1 MRKSTKQMISGLV
14 LFVTGAII
22 IPTIFCISVA
32 LYLLN
37 NKPLVKFIIPG
48 QTVVTIEEQGRYY
61 LWNDYQTIFNG
72 RTYSSS
78 EELPDELEI
87 LLLENK
93 TGNKVEFT
101 PNQSITPSTGDSHKN
116 SIGYFEIDTPA
127 TYILTIS
134 GESSARV
141 VSFEKSLSGHLNA
154 LSSPAIFTA
163 RILAHLVAFIFTIAG
178 IINLVKARKNIRN
191 RTPDCPD
198 QIRS

>member
-1 MRKSTKQMISGLV
+1 MRKSTKQMILGLV

-37 NKPLVKFIIPG
+37 NEPLAKFVIPG

-61 LWNDYQTIFNG
+61 LWNDYQTILNG

-87 LLLENK
+87 SLLENK

-101 PNQSITPSTGDSHKN
+101 PNQSMTSSAGDSHKN

-127 TYILTIS
+127 IYILTIS
-134 GESSARV
+134 GEFSSRV
-141 VSFEKSLSGHLNA
+141 VSFEKSLFDLCNKLNT
-154 LSSPAIFTA
+154 PVIFSVT
-163 RILAHLVAFIFTIAG
+163 ILAHLVAFIFTIAG
-178 IINLVKARKNIRN
+178 IINFVKARKNIRN
-191 RTPDCPD
+191 RMPDGPD
-198 QIRS
+198 QICS